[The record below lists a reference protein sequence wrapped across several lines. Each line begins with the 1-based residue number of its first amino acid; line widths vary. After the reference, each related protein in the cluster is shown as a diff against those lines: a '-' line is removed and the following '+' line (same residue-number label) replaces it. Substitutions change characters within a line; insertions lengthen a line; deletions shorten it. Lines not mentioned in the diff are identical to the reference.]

1 MSCPS
6 VRLPAMIILA
16 PIHEISRMQ
25 EYMENCITGEFRAR
39 SFSALTNRPR
49 IFSLSFSNRPVSYSS
64 RTKDFTT
71 RIPFTFSCTLAFSS
85 SYSWNTRL
93 KVGFALDEIRA
104 STAARQTITTRKIR
118 AKRGWIRNVVT
129 VQITVEL
136 LLQTPFLFSGGGTH
150 PFTGVFDH
158 GDAFLNTEHAA
169 VQA

>member
-6 VRLPAMIILA
+6 VRFPAMIILA

-39 SFSALTNRPR
+39 SFSALTNRLR
-49 IFSLSFSNRPVSYSS
+49 IFSLSLSNRPVSYFS

-104 STAARQTITTRKIR
+104 STAARQTITTRNIR
-118 AKRGWIRNVVT
+118 ANRGWIRNV
-129 VQITVEL
+129 ITMAL
-136 LLQTPFLFSGGGTH
+136 TSMMGALTQMRM
-150 PFTGVFDH
+150 DI
-158 GDAFLNTEHAA
+158 
-169 VQA
+169 